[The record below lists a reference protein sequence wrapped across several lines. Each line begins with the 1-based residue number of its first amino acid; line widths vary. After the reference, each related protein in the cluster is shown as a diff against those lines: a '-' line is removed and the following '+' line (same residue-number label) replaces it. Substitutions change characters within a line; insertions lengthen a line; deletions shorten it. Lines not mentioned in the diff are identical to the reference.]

1 MWPCTDQVLCDLL
14 SQSFMVLERL
24 PVDGEQAGPE
34 ERAWVIWLSCGGCEG
49 CTMSV
54 LGATSPRLEEF
65 LAGGLTHIPRIEFI
79 HPALALEA
87 GDRYLEAL
95 NRARLGQL
103 DPFIL
108 VLEGSVFDER
118 LAGDGSFSRLGQV
131 AGQAVA
137 VEDWIAWLAPPAAAV
152 IAIGTCATW
161 GGVPAARGTVTGAM
175 GLEAFLGKDFRSRS
189 GLPIVNVPG
198 CAPNGDAF
206 VELLS
211 YVLLHLGGLVP
222 LELDGLNRPLWLY
235 THSTPLQPV
244 RGLNQTWEEADERA
258 DCSVPVR
265 GWINH
270 LGGCALVGGA
280 CNGCTRP
287 DFPDRTLRV
296 IASHTP
302 QAPGAAHVL

>member
-1 MWPCTDQVLCDLL
+1 MAV
-14 SQSFMVLERL
+14 ERAL
-24 PVDGEQAGPE
+24 ANGELVGPE
-34 ERAWVIWLSCGGCEG
+34 DRAWVIWLSCGGCEG

-54 LGATSPRLEEF
+54 LGATSPRLEE
-65 LAGGLTHIPRIEFI
+65 LLGGGLTHIPRIEFI
-79 HPALALEA
+79 HPALSLEA
-87 GDRYLEAL
+87 GDRYVDAL
-95 NRARLGQL
+95 TRARLGQR

-108 VLEGSVFDER
+108 VLEGSLFDER
-118 LAGDGSFSRLGQV
+118 LAGDGSFSRLGHV
-131 AGQAVA
+131 AGHAA
-137 VEDWIAWLAPPAAAV
+137 CVEDWVAWLAPQAAAV
-152 IAIGTCATW
+152 IAIGSCATW
-161 GGVPAARGTVTGAM
+161 GGVPAASGTFTGAM

-235 THSTPLQPV
+235 ATSTPLRPV
-244 RGLNQTWEEADERA
+244 RTLDQAWEETDECA

-270 LGGCALVGGA
+270 IGGCARVGGA

-287 DFPDRTLRV
+287 DFPDRTLPL
-296 IASHTP
+296 IAPHSHRALAGAGRQP
-302 QAPGAAHVL
+302 GQLPAPGVGHVL